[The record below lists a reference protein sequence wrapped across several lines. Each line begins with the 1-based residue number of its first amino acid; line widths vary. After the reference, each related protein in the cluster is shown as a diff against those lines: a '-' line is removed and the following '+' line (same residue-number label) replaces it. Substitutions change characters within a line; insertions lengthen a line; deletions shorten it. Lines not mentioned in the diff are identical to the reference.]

1 MRAIQRKVVRNLW
14 QIKGQVLAIA
24 LVITVGV
31 AMFIAY
37 SSTFDSLQRT
47 QQTFYDRNHFADVFA
62 SLKRAPN
69 HLAKRIESIDGVARV
84 DTRVVANVTLDVK
97 GMNEP
102 VAGRLISIE
111 PGKTAALN
119 RAGLLRGRLPEPDR
133 SDEVLLSEGFALAH
147 DLMDGGSLHAVIN
160 GRKRELDVVGI
171 ALSPEYVYAIRPGDL
186 MPDESRFGILWMGR
200 KGLAT
205 AFDLEGG
212 FNDVALKL
220 TPGAS
225 IDDAIAPL
233 DRLLEPYGGL
243 GAIPRSLQVSNWY
256 LNSEIRQLRGFGLF
270 VPVVFL
276 SVAAFLLNVVLRRMI
291 TVQREQIAAL
301 KALGY
306 SNFDVGWHFTQWSL
320 LISAFG
326 GVLGIWLGNTLGRG
340 MIGMYNSYFRFP
352 FLDYHL
358 PLEVVLGA
366 VGFALIAAIVGALG
380 AVREAVG
387 LPPAEAMRPEPP
399 ASYRTSW
406 VERLGLKR
414 FLTQPARIVLRNLQ
428 RRPMRTMASIIGIGF
443 SAGLLIIGLFFLDS
457 IDVLMDLQFNQ
468 IQRQDLTVS
477 FVEPRSAAALHEIER
492 LPGVLDTAP
501 SRSIAVRLR
510 SGHHSRQTA
519 IVGVETDPR
528 LQRVVNTSYEPVSL
542 PPEGLVLS
550 SKLAETLDIRLGS
563 TVTLEVLEGTRPV
576 RQVKVVALVDEYIGT
591 MAYMRLDALRRL
603 MREGPNVTGAY
614 MRIDPAHADAL
625 YKQIKLIPAVASVAL
640 KSAAI
645 HEFQKQMDE
654 MMGVFIFFNILFAS
668 IITIGVVYNV
678 ARIALS
684 ERQHELAS
692 LRVLGFT
699 RAEISSILLGELGVL
714 TVLAIPL
721 GLLMGYGFAA
731 FMVAAFDTEL
741 YRFPLIIST
750 RTYAIAALVVLAAA
764 TCSSIL
770 VQRRLKHLDLV
781 AVLKIKE

>member
-14 QIKGQVLAIA
+14 QMKGQVLAIA

-37 SSTFDSLQRT
+37 SSTFDSLRRT
-47 QQTFYDRNHFADVFA
+47 QQTFYDRYHFADVFV

-69 HLAKRIESIDGVARV
+69 QLAQRIEAIPGVVRA
-84 DTRVVANVTLDVK
+84 DSRVVANVTLDVE
-97 GMNEP
+97 GMTEP

-119 RAGLLRGRLPEPDR
+119 RPALLRGRLPEPDR
-133 SDEVLLSEGFALAH
+133 TDEVLLSEGFALAH
-147 DLMDGGSLHAVIN
+147 DLDSGGSVEAVIN
-160 GRKRELDVVGI
+160 GRKRKLDVVGI
-171 ALSPEYVYAIRPGDL
+171 ALSPEYVYAIRPGDM
-186 MPDESRFGILWMGR
+186 MPDESRYGILWMGR

-205 AFDLEGG
+205 AFDMEGG

-220 TPGAS
+220 APGAS
-225 IDDAIAPL
+225 AEDAMAHL
-233 DRLLEPYGGL
+233 DRLIEPYGGL
-243 GAIPRSLQVSNWY
+243 GSIPRSLQISNWF
-256 LNSEIRQLRGFGLF
+256 LDSEIRQLRGFGLF

-276 SVAAFLLNVVLRRMI
+276 SVAAFLLNVVLRRII

-306 SNFDVGWHFTQWSL
+306 SNFEVGWHFTQWSL
-320 LISAFG
+320 LISALG
-326 GVLGIWLGNTLGRG
+326 GIFGIWLGNWMGRG
-340 MIGMYNSYFRFP
+340 MIEMYNGYFRFP
-352 FLDYHL
+352 FLEYHMTA
-358 PLEVVLGA
+358 EVVLGA
-366 VGFALIAAIVGALG
+366 VGFGLTAAILGALG
-380 AVREAVG
+380 AVRAAVR

-399 ASYRTSW
+399 ATYRATW
-406 VERLGLKR
+406 IERLGFRR
-414 FLTQPARIVLRNLQ
+414 FLSQPARIVLRNLQ
-428 RRPMRTMASIIGIGF
+428 RSPLRTMASIIGIGF

-477 FVEPRSAAALHEIER
+477 FVEPRSSAAFKEIAR

-501 SRSIAVRLR
+501 SRSLAVRLR
-510 SGHHSRQTA
+510 AGHRSRQTG
-519 IVGVETDPR
+519 IIGVETDPR
-528 LQRVVNTSYEPVSL
+528 LQRVVNTSYKPVSL

-550 SKLAETLDIRLGS
+550 SKLAETLHVQLGS
-563 TVTLEVLEGTRPV
+563 TVTVEVLEGTRPV
-576 RQVKVVALVDEYIGT
+576 RQVAVAGLVDEYMGAS
-591 MAYMRLDALRRL
+591 AYMRLDALHRL

-614 MRIDPAHADAL
+614 LRLDPKHADEL
-625 YKQIKLIPAVASVAL
+625 YRRIKLIPAVAGVAL

-645 HEFQKQMDE
+645 EEFEKQMDE

-668 IITIGVVYNV
+668 IITVGVVYNV

-714 TVLAIPL
+714 TVLAIPV

-741 YRFPLIIST
+741 YRFPLIISP
-750 RTYAIAALVVLAAA
+750 RTYALSALVVLGAA
-764 TCSSIL
+764 TCSSLL
-770 VQRRLKHLDLV
+770 VQRRLNHLDLV

>member
-1 MRAIQRKVVRNLW
+1 
-14 QIKGQVLAIA
+14 
-24 LVITVGV
+24 
-31 AMFIAY
+31 
-37 SSTFDSLQRT
+37 
-47 QQTFYDRNHFADVFA
+47 
-62 SLKRAPN
+62 
-69 HLAKRIESIDGVARV
+69 
-84 DTRVVANVTLDVK
+84 
-97 GMNEP
+97 
-102 VAGRLISIE
+102 
-111 PGKTAALN
+111 
-119 RAGLLRGRLPEPDR
+119 
-133 SDEVLLSEGFALAH
+133 
-147 DLMDGGSLHAVIN
+147 
-160 GRKRELDVVGI
+160 
-171 ALSPEYVYAIRPGDL
+171 
-186 MPDESRFGILWMGR
+186 
-200 KGLAT
+200 
-205 AFDLEGG
+205 
-212 FNDVALKL
+212 
-220 TPGAS
+220 
-225 IDDAIAPL
+225 
-233 DRLLEPYGGL
+233 
-243 GAIPRSLQVSNWY
+243 
-256 LNSEIRQLRGFGLF
+256 
-270 VPVVFL
+270 
-276 SVAAFLLNVVLRRMI
+276 
-291 TVQREQIAAL
+291 
-301 KALGY
+301 
-306 SNFDVGWHFTQWSL
+306 
-320 LISAFG
+320 
-326 GVLGIWLGNTLGRG
+326 
-340 MIGMYNSYFRFP
+340 
-352 FLDYHL
+352 
-358 PLEVVLGA
+358 
-366 VGFALIAAIVGALG
+366 
-380 AVREAVG
+380 
-387 LPPAEAMRPEPP
+387 
-399 ASYRTSW
+399 
-406 VERLGLKR
+406 
-414 FLTQPARIVLRNLQ
+414 
-428 RRPMRTMASIIGIGF
+428 MRTMASIIGIGF

-576 RQVKVVALVDEYIGT
+576 RQLKVAALVDEYIGT

-770 VQRRLKHLDLV
+770 VQRRLNHLDLV